1 MGAGCDEAYL
11 NSWTFWAQVRALACI
26 RCALASHC
34 STMLTPQEAQQEAL
48 CTMWR
53 TARRDGELSPASQAT
68 VHALKQTWEQEHGDK
83 TYGKLTWIKDRVA
96 KQGGGTPT
104 TSAISQLIDKM
115 GGDADWF
122 PGKNYGARPGRN
134 RDISELSE
142 TRCVSHMASRFAAV
156 GWSPLSTCPLR
167 T

>member
-1 MGAGCDEAYL
+1 
-11 NSWTFWAQVRALACI
+11 
-26 RCALASHC
+26 
-34 STMLTPQEAQQEAL
+34 MLTPPEAQQEAL

-53 TARRDGELSPASQAT
+53 TARRDGKLSPASQAT
-68 VHALKQTWEQEHGDK
+68 VHALKQTWEEEHGDK

-104 TSAISQLIDKM
+104 TSAIFQLINKM
-115 GGDADWF
+115 GEDAGWF
-122 PGKNYGARPGRN
+122 PGKTYGARPGRN